1 MQTSSAAPFGLIVKD
16 YASITANTIYML
28 NWKTPDSCDT
38 TKWASATACNGITK
52 PWAFGTK
59 TDYNAVGPVKGS
71 IRAWHYLGD
80 VGSDI
85 NKVWSIEAKNV
96 LNVLL
101 YEYVDKKKLTALN
114 NALWGSSGSYAWYVQ

>member
-1 MQTSSAAPFGLIVKD
+1 M
-16 YASITANTIYML
+16 
-28 NWKTPDSCDT
+28 
-38 TKWASATACNGITK
+38 
-52 PWAFGTK
+52 
-59 TDYNAVGPVKGS
+59 GPVKGS

-101 YEYVDKKKLTALN
+101 YEYVDKKKGAAAN
-114 NALWGSSGSYAWYVQ
+114 GALWGSTGSYAWYVQ